1 MKRDTGPRIPGARLK
16 RLPLNS
22 IVPNIFTVLA
32 LCAGLISIQLTLREQ
47 WHAAVGAVLIAAV
60 LDGLDGRLARL
71 LKGATKF
78 GAELDSL
85 SDFLAFGVAPALL
98 VYRWTLH
105 QLGDVG
111 YIVVLVFAVCCA
123 LRLARFNVMIEEP
136 GQPKA
141 SGTYFVGVA
150 APAAGGL
157 AIWPVMC
164 SFELGEGFRQPVLN
178 AVIMLT
184 IAFLMVSRIP
194 TYSLKKINVQRD
206 YILPTLVAA
215 AAGLAL
221 TYFYLWWMMMAVGV
235 AYMIS
240 IPLGYRVRRQQQ
252 QADQAA
258 LAAYRA
264 AKARRPA
271 LTAVAFSL
279 PRVYGFACD
288 GCHVD

>member
-1 MKRDTGPRIPGARLK
+1 MEHEPRIPGARLK

-22 IVPNIFTVLA
+22 IVPNILTVLA
-32 LCAGLISIQLTLREQ
+32 LCAGLISIQLTLREH
-47 WHAAVGAVLIAAV
+47 WHAAVGAVLVAAI

-71 LKGATKF
+71 LKGTSKF

-85 SDFLAFGVAPALL
+85 SDFLCFGVAPALL

-105 QLGDVG
+105 QLGDAG

-123 LRLARFNVMIEEP
+123 LRLARFNVMSDIA
-136 GQPKA
+136 GPKP
-141 SGTYFVGVA
+141 SSTYFVGVA

-157 AIWPVMC
+157 ALWPIMC
-164 SFELGEGFRQPVLN
+164 SFELGDAFRQPLFN
-178 AVIMLT
+178 AAMLLVV
-184 IAFLMVSRIP
+184 AFLMVSRIP

-221 TYFYLWWMMMAVGV
+221 LYFYPWWSMMALG
-235 AYMIS
+235 AGYMIS
-240 IPLGYRVRRQQQ
+240 IPLGYRARRQQQ
-252 QADQAA
+252 QVDQAA

-264 AKARRPA
+264 AKAERDAADEKVTRIDGRR
-271 LTAVAFSL
+271 
-279 PRVYGFACD
+279 
-288 GCHVD
+288 

>member
-1 MKRDTGPRIPGARLK
+1 MEHEPRIPGARLK

-32 LCAGLISIQLTLREQ
+32 LCAGLISIQLTLREH
-47 WHAAVGAVLIAAV
+47 WHAAVGAVLVAAI

-71 LKGATKF
+71 LKGTSKF

-85 SDFLAFGVAPALL
+85 SDFLCFGVAPALL

-105 QLGDVG
+105 QLGDAG

-123 LRLARFNVMIEEP
+123 LRLARFNVMSDTA
-136 GQPKA
+136 GPKP
-141 SGTYFVGVA
+141 SSTYFVGVA

-157 AIWPVMC
+157 ALWPIMC
-164 SFELGEGFRQPVLN
+164 SFELGDAFRQPLFN
-178 AVIMLT
+178 AVMLLVV
-184 IAFLMVSRIP
+184 AFLMVSRIP

-206 YILPTLVAA
+206 FILPTLVAA

-221 TYFYLWWMMMAVGV
+221 LYFYPWWSMMALG
-235 AYMIS
+235 AGYMIS
-240 IPLGYRVRRQQQ
+240 IPLGYRARRQQQ
-252 QADQAA
+252 QVDQAA

-264 AKARRPA
+264 AKAESDAADDKVMRIDGRR
-271 LTAVAFSL
+271 
-279 PRVYGFACD
+279 
-288 GCHVD
+288 

>member
-1 MKRDTGPRIPGARLK
+1 MEQHPRIPGAKLK

-22 IVPNIFTVLA
+22 IIPNIFTVLA
-32 LCAGLISIQLTLREQ
+32 LCAGLISIQLTLREH

-71 LKGATKF
+71 LKGTSKF

-85 SDFLAFGVAPALL
+85 SDFLSFGVAPALL

-105 QLGDVG
+105 QMGDIG

-123 LRLARFNVMIEEP
+123 LRLARFNVMSDAE
-136 GQPKA
+136 GPKP
-141 SGTYFVGVA
+141 SSTYFVGVA

-157 AIWPVMC
+157 ALWPIMC
-164 SFELGEGFRQPVLN
+164 SFELGEWFRHPLLN
-178 AVIMLT
+178 AVMLLVV
-184 IAFLMVSRIP
+184 AFLMVSRIP

-221 TYFYLWWMMMAVGV
+221 LYFYPWWTLAALGL

-258 LAAYRA
+258 MAAYRA
-264 AKARRPA
+264 ASEAEREPPA
-271 LTAVAFSL
+271 AAPPGDNVTRLGGQ
-279 PRVYGFACD
+279 R
-288 GCHVD
+288 